1 MSQFQYPPV
10 DAVEVHRAVEIL
22 RAGGLVA
29 IPTETVYGLAADAD
43 NEKAVMATFAVKGRP
58 TNHPLIV
65 HVANADALSAWARV
79 VPPEA
84 RLLAEKFWPG
94 PLTMVL
100 PKSERCQGFVTG
112 GQDSVA
118 IRCPSHPWMQAL
130 LKEFAGDNFRAVT
143 APSCNTFG
151 RISPTSAQHVADDLG
166 VKPTGKLDMIL
177 DGGVCEVGVE
187 STILN
192 LSGDRPEILRHGA
205 VTREMLEAV
214 LGVPVPDAG
223 SNAPRASG
231 RLKSHYAPK
240 TKVRLLAADAIEA
253 TLRNDEHLAA
263 ALMVTKVTQKKLADS
278 GLLTSDRPVITAP
291 ETEAAY
297 AHELYDNLHRLDAF
311 GADVILIE
319 CPPTSPDWAA
329 VNDRLGRAAAEK
341 DKA

>member
-10 DAVEVHRAVEIL
+10 DRAAVQRAAEIL

-43 NEKAVMATFAVKGRP
+43 NEKAVLATFAVKGRP

-65 HVANADALSAWARV
+65 HVAGPEALSAWARV

-84 RLLAEKFWPG
+84 KLLAEKFWPG

-118 IRCPSHPWMQAL
+118 IRCPSHPWMREL
-130 LKEFAGDNFRAVT
+130 LKEFAGDDHHAVT

-187 STILN
+187 STIIN
-192 LSGDRPEILRHGA
+192 LSGARPEILRHGA
-205 VTREMLEAV
+205 VTREMLEAA
-214 LGVPVPDAG
+214 LGVSVPDAG
-223 SNAPRASG
+223 SDAPRASG

-240 TKVRLLAADAIEA
+240 TKVKLLTTDALHATLADRSVNAAILVREATKAALAAD
-253 TLRNDEHLAA
+253 
-263 ALMVTKVTQKKLADS
+263 
-278 GLLTSDRPVITAP
+278 GLLPATGVLTAP
-291 ETEAAY
+291 ESEAQY
-297 AHELYDNLHRLDAF
+297 AHSLYENLHRLDAF

>member
-10 DAVEVHRAVEIL
+10 DRAAVQRAAEVL

-43 NEKAVMATFAVKGRP
+43 NEKAVLATFAAKGRP

-65 HVANADALSAWARV
+65 HVAGPEAISAWARV

-84 RLLAEKFWPG
+84 KLLAEKFWPG

-100 PKSERCQGFVTG
+100 PKSKRCQSFVTG

-118 IRCPSHPWMQAL
+118 IRCPSHPWMREL
-130 LKEFAGDNFRAVT
+130 LKEFAGDDHHAVT

-166 VKPTGKLDMIL
+166 VKPAGKLDMIL

-187 STILN
+187 STIIN
-192 LSGDRPEILRHGA
+192 LSGARPEILRHGA
-205 VTREMLEAV
+205 VTREMLEAA

-223 SNAPRASG
+223 SDAPRASG

-240 TKVRLLAADAIEA
+240 TKVKLLTANALRTTLADGSTKAAILVREA
-253 TLRNDEHLAA
+253 TKA
-263 ALMVTKVTQKKLADS
+263 ALEAD
-278 GLLTSDRPVITAP
+278 GLLPATGVLTAP
-291 ETEAAY
+291 EAEAAY
-297 AHELYDNLHRLDAF
+297 AHALYENLHRLDAF

-319 CPPTSPDWAA
+319 CPPTTPDWAA

>member
-1 MSQFQYPPV
+1 MSAFQYPPV
-10 DAVEVHRAVEIL
+10 DRAAIQRAADIL

-43 NEKAVMATFAVKGRP
+43 NEQAVLATFAVKGRP

-65 HVANADALSAWARV
+65 HVAGPEALSAWARV

-100 PKSERCQGFVTG
+100 PKSDRCQGFVTG

-118 IRCPSHPWMQAL
+118 IRCPSHPWMREL
-130 LKEFAGDNFRAVT
+130 LKEFAGDSHRAVT

-166 VKPTGKLDMIL
+166 VKPAGKLDMIL

-187 STILN
+187 STIIN
-192 LSGDRPEILRHGA
+192 LSGKRPEILRHGA
-205 VTREMLEAV
+205 VTREMLEAA

-223 SNAPRASG
+223 SDAPRASG

-240 TKVRLLAADAIEA
+240 TKVKLLSADAIVE
-253 TLRNDEHLAA
+253 T
-263 ALMVTKVTQKKLADS
+263 LADS
-278 GLLTSDRPVITAP
+278 AVKAALLVRPATKAALASAGRLPASGVLIA
-291 ETEAAY
+291 EDSEATY
-297 AHELYDNLHRLDAF
+297 AHALYDNLHRLDAF

-319 CPPTSPDWAA
+319 CPPSTPEWAA

>member
-1 MSQFQYPPV
+1 MAKFQYPPV
-10 DAVEVHRAVEIL
+10 DRAAVHRAAEVL

-43 NEKAVMATFAVKGRP
+43 NEKAVLATFAVKGRP

-65 HVANADALSAWARV
+65 HVAGPEALSAWARV
-79 VPPEA
+79 VSPEA
-84 RLLAEKFWPG
+84 KLLAEKFWPG

-100 PKSERCQGFVTG
+100 PKSDRCQGFVTG

-118 IRCPSHPWMQAL
+118 IRCPSHPWMREL
-130 LKEFAGDNFRAVT
+130 LKEFAGDDHHAVT

-166 VKPTGKLDMIL
+166 VKPQGKLDMIL

-187 STILN
+187 STIIN
-192 LSGDRPEILRHGA
+192 LSGERPEILRHGA
-205 VTREMLEAV
+205 VTREMLEAA

-223 SNAPRASG
+223 SDAPRASG

-240 TKVRLLAADAIEA
+240 TKVKLLAPDALRTALSDRSVKAAILVSEA
-253 TLRNDEHLAA
+253 TKTML
-263 ALMVTKVTQKKLADS
+263 TAD
-278 GLLTSDRPVITAP
+278 GLLPATGVLTAP
-291 ETEAAY
+291 ESEAAY
-297 AHELYDNLHRLDAF
+297 AHALYENLHRLDAF

-319 CPPTSPDWAA
+319 CPPTTPDWAA

>member
-1 MSQFQYPPV
+1 MSEFKYPPV
-10 DAVEVHRAVEIL
+10 DQAAVHRAVEIL

-43 NEKAVMATFAVKGRP
+43 NEQAVLATFAVKGRP

-65 HVANADALSAWARV
+65 HVAGAEALDAWARV
-79 VPPEA
+79 VPSEA

-100 PKSERCQGFVTG
+100 PKSNRCQGFVTG

-118 IRCPSHPWMQAL
+118 IRCPSHPWMREL
-130 LKEFAGDNFRAVT
+130 LKEFAGTNYGAVT

-166 VKPTGKLDMIL
+166 VKPAGKLDMIL

-187 STILN
+187 STIIN
-192 LSGDRPEILRHGA
+192 LSGKRPEILRHGA
-205 VTREMLEAV
+205 ITREMLEAV

-223 SNAPRASG
+223 SDAPRASG

-240 TKVRLLAADAIEA
+240 TQVKLLTADAIRQ
-253 TLRNDEHLAA
+253 TLADNLSLRAA
-263 ALMVTKVTQKKLADS
+263 IMVTESTKAWLEHE
-278 GLLTSDRPVITAP
+278 GLLRTKAVLTAP
-291 ETEAAY
+291 QSEAQY
-297 AHELYDNLHRLDAF
+297 AHTLYENLHQLDAF

-319 CPPTSPDWAA
+319 CPPATPEWAA